1 MKTVQIVLRSAMAVC
16 FAAIM
21 SSASCDLLDK
31 VDDVTFEIELS
42 DEFKVNETATAT
54 NKAYSLK
61 ETLDATSN
69 SDFAKYKDKIKS
81 ITITSVQYEV
91 SEYTTAKSVI
101 FKNGS
106 IGFSSS
112 AGSAPT
118 SVASLNAEDL
128 KAIVG
133 QEKNLTYNQA
143 AIDDISNLLRN
154 DKQVGIFLTGTFS
167 ETPVAFK
174 LEVKIKASITANAL

>member
-1 MKTVQIVLRSAMAVC
+1 MAVC
-16 FAAIM
+16 FAAVM

-31 VDDVTFEIELS
+31 VDDVTFEVELS
-42 DEFKVNETATAT
+42 EEFKVNETATAT
-54 NKAYSLK
+54 NKVYSLK
-61 ETLDATSN
+61 ETLDATADA
-69 SDFAKYKDKIKS
+69 DFAKYKDKIKS

-91 SEYTTAKSVI
+91 SQYTTDKSVI

-106 IGFSSS
+106 VGFSAS

-118 SVASLNAEDL
+118 VVASLNAEDL

-133 QEKNLTYNQA
+133 SEKTLSYNQA
-143 AIDDISNLLRN
+143 GIDEVSNLLRN
-154 DKQVGIFLTGTFS
+154 EKQVGVYLTGTFS